1 LTTDQTKNGNPGNR
15 LPVRLDARVVENR
28 HEGGVNWRLVVEVVD
43 WPDFR
48 PGQFV
53 MVSPGPLAEVERWD
67 PLLPR
72 PMAIYRLR
80 RDGGSG
86 QLEIL
91 YKVSG
96 RGTALLAQTVSGQR
110 VRLVGPL
117 GRSFPELQERSG
129 GRRILVG
136 GGTGIASLFDLA
148 ARALKAASASTDVQ
162 VLLGARSAEDLL
174 GADDFESLGATLSFA
189 TEDGSRGHRGFVTE
203 LLESRLDADPDSVV
217 YACGPTPMM
226 ERCATIS
233 AERGV
238 TCMVSLENHM
248 ACGFG
253 VCLGCAAPIGSAG
266 YSLVCR
272 EGPVFDAATVRW
284 GEMP

>member
-1 LTTDQTKNGNPGNR
+1 MATDQRESGSPREG

-28 HEGGVNWRLVVEVVD
+28 NEGGVNWRLVVSVAD
-43 WPDFR
+43 WPEFR

-53 MVSPGPLAEVERWD
+53 MVSPGPRAEVQRWD

-80 RDGGSG
+80 RDGGSAH
-86 QLEIL
+86 LEIL

-96 RGTALLAQTVSGQR
+96 RGTALLAGTVPGQE
-110 VRLVGPL
+110 VRIVGPL
-117 GRSFPELQERSG
+117 GQPFPEFSDGSEV
-129 GRRILVG
+129 RRILVG

-148 ARALKAASASTDVQ
+148 ARALEVASDPAGVH

-174 GADDFESLGATLSFA
+174 GADDFDSLGVVLSIA
-189 TEDGSRGHRGFVTE
+189 TEDGSRGHRGLVTE
-203 LLESRLDADPDSVV
+203 LLEECLQAEPGAVV

-226 ERCATIS
+226 ERCAAIS
-233 AERGV
+233 AERGAA
-238 TCMVSLENHM
+238 CLVSLENRM

-253 VCLGCAAPIGSAG
+253 VCLGCAAPVGAEG
-266 YSLVCR
+266 YALVCR
-272 EGPVFDAATVRW
+272 EGPVFDAAAIRW
-284 GEMP
+284 SEMP

>member
-1 LTTDQTKNGNPGNR
+1 MTTDDGKNGNPRNR
-15 LPVRLDARVVENR
+15 LPVRLDAEVVENR
-28 HEGGVNWRLVVEVVD
+28 HEGGGNWRLVVKVAD

-53 MVSPGPLAEVERWD
+53 MVSPGPRADVERWD

-80 RDGGSG
+80 RDGGST

-96 RGTALLAQTVSGQR
+96 RGTGLLAEAVSGQR

-117 GRSFPELQERSG
+117 GCPFPAIEAGSG
-129 GRRILVG
+129 LRRILVG

-148 ARALKAASASTDVQ
+148 ARALEVASDPTGVQ

-174 GADDFESLGATLSFA
+174 GADDFETLGVTLSFA

-203 LLESRLDADPDSVV
+203 LLEQCLDADPDSMV

-226 ERCATIS
+226 ERCAGIS
-233 AERGV
+233 SERGV
-238 TCMVSLENHM
+238 TCIVSLENRM

-253 VCLGCAAPIGSAG
+253 VCLGCAAPVGSEG
-266 YSLVCR
+266 YALVCR